1 MNNLLKKLMICG
13 IIAILTLSSCNY
25 LFPDLTSE
33 KIDVKEAYTF
43 LKKHKGDEEI
53 VLLDLRTKEEFDK
66 LHIEGAVNMD
76 FTQTTFP
83 GEVEK
88 LDKEK
93 RYLLI
98 DMTQRKSLNTLQLMM
113 ELRFDKVHVIMGGMD
128 EWNKQGL
135 PVTF

>member
-1 MNNLLKKLMICG
+1 LFKKLKICCV
-13 IIAILTLSSCNY
+13 IASLVLTSCNY

-33 KIDVKEAYTF
+33 KIDVKEAYSF
-43 LKKHKGDEEI
+43 LKKHKGDVDV

-66 LHIEGAVNMD
+66 LHVEGAVNMD
-76 FTQTTFP
+76 FAQTTFP

-98 DMTQRKSLNTLQLMM
+98 DLTQRKSLNTLQLMM
-113 ELRFDKVHVIMGGMD
+113 ELRFDKVHVVMGGME
-128 EWNKQGL
+128 EWTKQGL